1 MVWCGYGNRI
11 HVIDPRTM
19 GVVKTFDAHPRKES
33 QVSRFY
39 KCHQIKLYQFSSM
52 LSKSA
57 HVYWVPLIDHQR
69 LATRHGET

>member
-33 QVSRFY
+33 QV
-39 KCHQIKLYQFSSM
+39 
-52 LSKSA
+52 
-57 HVYWVPLIDHQR
+57 QR
-69 LATRHGET
+69 IHT